1 MKSKHYVYSSAKR
14 NNSLYVSANQMLLL
28 KMIGSFGFVT
38 TKQLDLLWSV
48 IQQYPTCFSHS
59 TLSKWTAYDG
69 LLNFVPISANLN
81 INRSKRTTTAANHNC
96 YVLSKSCAKWLDSLD
111 ILPMS
116 WDTTSINSHNE
127 QATETIVQSI
137 YTAMF
142 GYKSLNYC
150 LPYYC
155 FKDHTYSYCSQ
166 AIKGCIQKGKVK
178 GASSI
183 KEGAKIINVTLVP
196 SLKKVNK
203 EKTASLL
210 NTLSKSMKEKD
221 LYSIHDYL
229 PYMTNLLATLTTDGI
244 DITPLLDT
252 YCTTVTANK
261 QDIIYKYGK
270 YANSN
275 SSRAKT
281 ANASTNSSYLANSFD
296 KNLSTI
302 NTNAPRNINTPKSL
316 VTISTNTI
324 KRTDFQRYN
333 TNRKKFH
340 FWLFSPIFRNFW
352 HLFRDTCSLAPSLHR
367 DASITNTKKN
377 QHLNKPIVGI
387 DAPTSLDVHWLYGES
402 AETTRSVNGKLM
414 GSQQGLCGD
423 YMEDIRSVSG
433 ELAEAAWRVVLNK
446 PYPSCLLFFRDAWCQ
461 LSLNSIKELGNYL
474 GNYWRLQE
482 ILLYSRRTVN
492 DIFASLPN
500 EKESKQNTVHQSNQR
515 YVAISHPPNKRK
527 HQNHLIRINSR
538 KFKKFSK
545 KSNTHYSDN
554 LLNQQDELL
563 GILNNNE
570 PKKVQNKKA
579 DTSKVPTY
587 KNHEHKKHKGVSI
600 KNEQAINA
608 KKKVNTI
615 NKEKIVSQNGV
626 NLQTVFSYYYPN
638 QSYLIKVQSNIS
650 IHKKI
655 SSFNEL
661 PIREQLFLVNLAVA
675 NIYIYQ
681 HYLTTTYT
689 AEYSKSGHLSIP
701 FKRKYDFK
709 ETNIQRGTDLIA
721 NPSFDLCNYDFRS
734 FNQQFGFKTFAESKN
749 FPFVSDEMISFR
761 RNNRRHEIFLEL
773 DNRTEANNTQ
783 IQKIMN
789 YIWYALENPKKDIE
803 MIIAITDGSLKSKRV
818 PNYTNI
824 GRKLGNLATQF
835 IRTYL
840 DTKSQKRVYLAN
852 LYKRAT
858 NLHIYLT
865 GVSEAHIDIA
875 AILLGNNSVSDKI
888 VTAMNFATILSHKT
902 RWNVQF
908 IPSNS
913 IEKLLDN
920 PGLLFASG
928 NYTNAPIKNNKAKSI
943 FRYISDIADDGSTLG
958 MLKFTDKLTGKHT
971 IQGIIN
977 GNEHDV
983 DTIVTM
989 YNMINFNSAIQNQ
1002 KSQKSSAPICIFP
1015 HRIEAFTAI
1024 SLPSYAKTMKYTP
1037 GSYSPAL
1044 SYFIQPR
1051 YDDNLPAHE
1060 LDRWLTVQYAKEI
1073 QNYYLIGAI
1082 NEATLKKAPNYG
1094 DQYFTLLTKH
1104 GSPREY
1110 KTLKNLAGKISANK
1124 FASQLRLD
1132 EIPIGLYKA
1141 LAERWPSQAYFIP
1154 RFMTLPYIKYPHDK
1168 EYFMI
1173 KDHYDF
1179 KEFIH
1184 GLDSTLPDRRSS
1196 SLL

>member
-1 MKSKHYVYSSAKR
+1 MKSKHYVYSSVKR

-48 IQQYPTCFSHS
+48 IQQYPTSFSHS

-69 LLNFVPISANLN
+69 LLNFVPIFANLN

-111 ILPMS
+111 VLPMS

-127 QATETIVQSI
+127 QATETIVQSL

-166 AIKGCIQKGKVK
+166 AIKGCIQKGEIK
-178 GASSI
+178 GASPI
-183 KEGAKIINVTLVP
+183 KEDAKTINVTLVP
-196 SLKKVNK
+196 SFKKVNQ
-203 EKTASLL
+203 EKAASLL
-210 NTLSKSMKEKD
+210 NALSKAMKEKD
-221 LYSIHDYL
+221 LDSIHDYL

-252 YCTTVTANK
+252 YCTTVTINK
-261 QDIIYKYGK
+261 QGTIYKYGK
-270 YANSN
+270 DANSN
-275 SSRAKT
+275 SSKAKT
-281 ANASTNSSYLANSFD
+281 TNASTNSSYLTNSLD

-302 NTNAPRNINTPKSL
+302 NTNAPKNINTPKSL
-316 VTISTNTI
+316 VTIPTNTI
-324 KRTDFQRYN
+324 KRPAF
-333 TNRKKFH
+333 RKNFH

-352 HLFRDTCSLAPSLHR
+352 HTFSLAPSLHR
-367 DASITNTKKN
+367 DASVSLGNSYV
-377 QHLNKPIVGI
+377 HL
-387 DAPTSLDVHWLYGES
+387 LYGES
-402 AETTRSVNGKLM
+402 AETARRVNGESTE
-414 GSQQGLCGD
+414 SQRRVSGD
-423 YMEDIRSVSG
+423 CTETIRSVSG
-433 ELAEAAWRVVLNK
+433 ELTEGKRRVGLNK
-446 PYPSCLLFFRDAWCQ
+446 LYPSCLLFFRDAWCQ
-461 LSLNSIKELGNYL
+461 LSLNSINELGNYL

-482 ILLYSRRTVN
+482 NLLYSRRTVN
-492 DIFASLPN
+492 DIFAFLPN
-500 EKESKQNTVHQSNQR
+500 KKESKLNTVHQSNQK
-515 YVAISHPPNKRK
+515 YVAISHPPNKRR
-527 HQNHLIRINSR
+527 HQNHVISIDSK

-545 KSNTHYSDN
+545 QSNTHYSDN

-563 GILNNNE
+563 GLLNNNE

-579 DTSKVPTY
+579 ATSKVPTY
-587 KNHEHKKHKGVSI
+587 KNHEHKKHKGASI
-600 KNEQAINA
+600 KNKQAINA
-608 KKKVNTI
+608 KKKVNTL
-615 NKEKIVSQNGV
+615 NKEKMVPQQNGV

-650 IHKKI
+650 IHKTI

-661 PIREQLFLVNLAVA
+661 PIREQLFLVNLAIA

-701 FKRKYDFK
+701 FKRRYDFK

-749 FPFVSDEMISFR
+749 LPFVSDEMISFR
-761 RNNRRHEIFLEL
+761 RNNRRHEVFLEL

-789 YIWYALENPKKDIE
+789 YIWYALENPEKDIE

-818 PNYTNI
+818 PDYTNI

-875 AILLGNNSVSDKI
+875 AILLGTNSVSDKI
-888 VTAMNFATILSHKT
+888 ETAINFATILSHKT
-902 RWNVQF
+902 RWSVQF

-989 YNMINFNSAIQNQ
+989 YNMINFNSASAIQNQ
-1002 KSQKSSAPICIFP
+1002 KLNAPICVFP
-1015 HRIEAFTAI
+1015 HRIEALTAI
-1024 SLPSYAKTMKYTP
+1024 SLPSYAKTMKYTQS
-1037 GSYSPAL
+1037 GYSPAL

-1094 DQYFTLLTKH
+1094 DQYFALLTKY
-1104 GSPREY
+1104 GSSREY
-1110 KTLKNLAGKISANK
+1110 KTLKNLASKLSADK

-1154 RFMTLPYIKYPHDK
+1154 RFMTLPYIKNPHDK
-1168 EYFMI
+1168 DYFMI

-1196 SLL
+1196 NLL